1 MVSDSAKTLWDKL
14 RGMIH
19 DLSKISVPIEEGLD
33 SIINNLRNAASIMA
47 RIRDPPLITR
57 DYMYNIVELAKSTSI
72 ARWYVD
78 NVLEGRTEFLGRLKE
93 ESANILKL
101 AQRVYRSYKNRFR
114 LLLFNVLTPIM
125 IASLDI
131 VLMGVTNTLYTALLL
146 GLAGLSIILLPI
158 SPRAHGLALI
168 ALSFTSV
175 FIIPQIVKDMFL
187 WTIAFLYSIIGAVSG
202 FTAYYASSV
211 RDKFRIIVEDVLR
224 RVGSVELPREVKE
237 EVEKT
242 TIDDEKLLSMLIKT
256 YRELYGEAGKE
267 ILQYRLGILMRLGYS
282 RRKALEELVR
292 ELDAKIDRNKT

>member
-19 DLSKISVPIEEGLD
+19 DLSRISVPIEEGLD

-47 RIRDPPLITR
+47 SIRDPPLITR
-57 DYMYNIVELAKSTSI
+57 DYMYSIVELAKSTSI

-125 IASLDI
+125 IVSLDI
-131 VLMGVTNTLYTALLL
+131 VLVGVTNTLYTALLL

-168 ALSFTSV
+168 ALSFTSI

-187 WTIAFLYSIIGAVSG
+187 WAIAFLYSIIGAVSG

-211 RDKFRIIVEDVLR
+211 RDKLRIIVGDVLR
-224 RVGSVELPREVKE
+224 QAGLVELPREVKE

-242 TIDDEKLLSMLIKT
+242 TIDDEKLLSRLIKI
-256 YRELYGEAGKE
+256 YRELYGEAGEE
-267 ILQYRLGILMRLGYS
+267 ILQYRLGILMRSGYS